1 MCLHKQQKVVVVEG
15 KGNEKLFNGVNFA
28 IRKMEVLHTYLLY
41 NIALTVKNI
50 VLYTKL
56 LRG

>member
-1 MCLHKQQKVVVVEG
+1 MVVEG